1 MEKEAKR
8 GGGEGR
14 REGGG
19 RPGERITEILC
30 SGLPGRSLTVTITA
44 VIYLGKWNPTT
55 LFSFARKRENAKQE
69 NIVVSLSFLSRLE
82 QISQGRSSK
91 SATTYERKIVAE
103 GWGSGGGKVFF
114 FKGAPSQ
121 AALRNSG
128 IRNQERVSR
137 RSFVHGY
144 SISLPTPTPTP
155 LLSHYQT
162 FEDGIIPF
170 VDVFGQSF

>member
-14 REGGG
+14 GEGGG
-19 RPGERITEILC
+19 RPGKRITEILC

-69 NIVVSLSFLSRLE
+69 NILVSLSFLSRLE

-103 GWGSGGGKVFF
+103 GWGSGGERCSFSRVPLHKLHGGTLASGTGASLQKVLCSWIFYF
-114 FKGAPSQ
+114 SPHPHAHPPP
-121 AALRNSG
+121 L
-128 IRNQERVSR
+128 
-137 RSFVHGY
+137 
-144 SISLPTPTPTP
+144 SL
-155 LLSHYQT
+155 SN
-162 FEDGIIPF
+162 I
-170 VDVFGQSF
+170 